1 MHDINPRRVRV
12 EGYGAVRGELGRGR
26 RATDGLR
33 DRRSRLFRLLKQHV
47 LAYSGARTIQLTSV
61 DATRAIRRDAPAKSA
76 QNDAHARRTYL
87 GSYFIIS
94 NFFGIFFGLRRRMMN
109 EPVAAVLTSFTRI
122 APAFV
127 MPFAMTSSR
136 GASR

>member
-1 MHDINPRRVRV
+1 M
-12 EGYGAVRGELGRGR
+12 
-26 RATDGLR
+26 
-33 DRRSRLFRLLKQHV
+33 
-47 LAYSGARTIQLTSV
+47 SV
-61 DATRAIRRDAPAKSA
+61 DAYLSFVRAVRAMRARERHERPS
-76 QNDAHARRTYL
+76 NDARAYL

-127 MPFAMTSSR
+127 APFAMTSSR
-136 GASR
+136 CASR